1 MARLETLLVQASLK
15 WQRPADNRAHLDELL
30 TGQSGTTGLVVLP
43 ETFTTGFLGDEGEAE
58 TMSGATVAWMQAWA
72 ERLDAVIT
80 GSVVIGDDG
89 RYNRLLWVEPG
100 GQVHHYDK
108 RHLFAHG
115 GEDRRYSAGA
125 ERRIFDYRGWRVC
138 PQICYDIRF
147 PVWCR
152 SRGDYDLLLVVANW
166 PSARAGA
173 WRSLLQARAIENQCY
188 VVAVNRVGE
197 DGHGKRY
204 PGGSVVFDPLGEAL
218 LDLGD
223 SEGLGTQTLNLE
235 QVAAV
240 REQLPFQRDADDF
253 ELKL

>member
-1 MARLETLLVQASLK
+1 
-15 WQRPADNRAHLDELL
+15 
-30 TGQSGTTGLVVLP
+30 
-43 ETFTTGFLGDEGEAE
+43 
-58 TMSGATVAWMQAWA
+58 
-72 ERLDAVIT
+72 
-80 GSVVIGDDG
+80 VVIGDGG

-100 GQVHHYDK
+100 GQVRHYDK
-108 RHLFAHG
+108 RHLFAPG
-115 GEDRRYSAGA
+115 GEDRRYSAGT
-125 ERRIFDYRGWRVC
+125 ERRVFNYPGWRVC

-173 WRSLLQARAIENQCY
+173 WCSLLQARAIENQCY

-204 PGGSVVFDPLGEAL
+204 PGGSVVFDPMGEAL
-218 LDLGD
+218 LELGD
-223 SEGLGTQTLNLE
+223 SEGLGAQALDLE
-235 QVAAV
+235 RVAAV

-253 ELKL
+253 ELKD

>member
-1 MARLETLLVQASLK
+1 MQQLHALLVQASLK

-30 TGQSGTTGLVVLP
+30 AGQSGPTGLVVLP

-58 TMSGATVAWMQAWA
+58 TMNGPTVAWMQAWA

-80 GSVVIGDDG
+80 GSVVIGDGG

-100 GQVHHYDK
+100 GQVRHYDK
-108 RHLFAHG
+108 RHLFAPG
-115 GEDRRYSAGA
+115 GEDRRYSAGT
-125 ERRIFDYRGWRVC
+125 ERRVFNYRGWRVC
-138 PQICYDIRF
+138 PQVCYDIRF

-204 PGGSVVFDPLGEAL
+204 PGGSVVFDPMGEAL
-218 LDLGD
+218 LELGD
-223 SEGLGTQTLNLE
+223 SEGLGAQALGLE
-235 QVAAV
+235 RVAAV

-253 ELKL
+253 ELKD